1 MPLDSNASQKLCY
14 EGNSLEEFL
23 HIKNQFHERGIPF
36 SESQKN
42 QEHWYD
48 FIFLLFVGT
57 GSAGTRKERDFE
69 YSLYVEETDF
79 ERARNLIT
87 DVLRSRS

>member
-1 MPLDSNASQKLCY
+1 MNSNTSQKLCY
-14 EGNSLEEFL
+14 QGHSLEEFL
-23 HIKNQFHERGIPF
+23 HIKNQFQERSIPF
-36 SESQKN
+36 SESQKK

-69 YSLYVEETDF
+69 YSLYVREDDF
-79 ERARNLIT
+79 ERARDLIT
-87 DVLRSRS
+87 DILKDRS